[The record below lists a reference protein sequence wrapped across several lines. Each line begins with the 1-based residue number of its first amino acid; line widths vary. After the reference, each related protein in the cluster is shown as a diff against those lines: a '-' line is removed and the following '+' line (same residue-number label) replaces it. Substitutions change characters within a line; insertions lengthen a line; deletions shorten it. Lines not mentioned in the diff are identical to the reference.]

1 MGKILNVSFNER
13 VKIEINKKI
22 NNLTKNKKISKFYLK
37 SGYVNSPTSEY
48 RLQFNLKNIKDAN
61 EVLVIL
67 YEIGI
72 SAKISINK
80 NKYIVYL
87 NDYESIVYLLSYMGA
102 VEASKMFKKEGEKR
116 HLNSNIN
123 RIVNFEVANIKKS
136 TEASLRQISDINKLL
151 KIKKLDELDEKLKI
165 VIEARLNNPT
175 ATMSE
180 LSDIVKISK
189 SNLNHKLKKI
199 KEMVE

>member
-1 MGKILNVSFNER
+1 MGKILKNESFNEK
-13 VKIEINKKI
+13 VKDEINSLKESKKI
-22 NNLTKNKKISKFYLK
+22 AKFYLK
-37 SGYVNSPTSEY
+37 NGYVNSPTSEY
-48 RLQFNLKNIKDAN
+48 RLQFNLKNIDDAN
-61 EVLVIL
+61 EVLIIL
-67 YEIGI
+67 YEVGI
-72 SAKISINK
+72 SAKIAISK
-80 NKYIVYL
+80 NRYIVYL
-87 NDYESIVYLLSYMGA
+87 NDYESIVKLLYYMGA
-102 VEASKMFKKEGEKR
+102 DKASEMFKTEEEKR

-136 TEASLRQISDINKLL
+136 TEASLRQISDIKKLL
-151 KIKKLDELDEKLKI
+151 KIKKFEELDDKMKI

-180 LSDIVKISK
+180 LSDVVKISK